1 MYQSTQIRSA
11 VSKTANDCSLEEN
24 SWSRDIN
31 TMYRVPIGT
40 EVIMFLS
47 DNETGDI
54 IDSCC
59 TVQDSAEK
67 VFNGRFL
74 LKVSRCECGCED
86 EIMLFQYAGDDSKT
100 LIYQVNAQEVLV
112 CSRKEY
118 EVTKECGYK
127 AG

>member
-11 VSKTANDCSLEEN
+11 LSKTTNDCSLEEN

-47 DNETGDI
+47 DNETGEI

-67 VFNGRFL
+67 VFNGKFL
-74 LKVSRCECGCED
+74 LKISRCECGCED
-86 EIMLFQYAGDDSKT
+86 EIMLFQYARDDSKT

-118 EVTKECGYK
+118 EATTKWRYG